1 MRGVPAGI
9 LAASVLPDG
18 QPARCFSDDTSQERA
33 QLPFNGFRDALG
45 RRPERSDVVTECA
58 PHSEIPVA
66 MFVGGRNAHV
76 PGAYEMTVSGVN
88 RPFHG
93 LDRCRVRDV
102 VNLDVDRIDGEHVR
116 EVCKADTREITR

>member
-1 MRGVPAGI
+1 M
-9 LAASVLPDG
+9 L
-18 QPARCFSDDTSQERA
+18 
-33 QLPFNGFRDALG
+33 
-45 RRPERSDVVTECA
+45 
-58 PHSEIPVA
+58 
-66 MFVGGRNAHV
+66 VGGRNAHV